1 MQRDLDIATPFI
13 SLSQPRFPFI
23 HPPFHRFRPLKPL
36 YYLIIHLQ
44 NRRTKDPLCDKGEMI
59 FKYISTPEVV
69 LKFANYV

>member
-36 YYLIIHLQ
+36 YYLIIHLEIEE
-44 NRRTKDPLCDKGEMI
+44 RKILYAIREK
-59 FKYISTPEVV
+59 
-69 LKFANYV
+69 